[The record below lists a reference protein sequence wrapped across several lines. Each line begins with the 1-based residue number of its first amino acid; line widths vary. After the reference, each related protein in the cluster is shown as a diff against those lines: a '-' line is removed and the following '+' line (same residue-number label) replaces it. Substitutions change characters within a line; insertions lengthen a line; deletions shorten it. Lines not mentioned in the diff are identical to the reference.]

1 MKPEY
6 RFVIE
11 FMAWMFLWILFP
23 WVALPLCVLVVGW
36 RFMSIRKAR
45 REEEE
50 QEIEVLRERA
60 RQQLEERGQS
70 EETVDPADWWKVPS
84 KN

>member
-6 RFVIE
+6 RFVLE

-23 WVALPLCVLVVGW
+23 WVAMPLCVLVVGW
-36 RFMSIRKAR
+36 RFLAIRKAR

-50 QEIEVLRERA
+50 QEIEILRWRA
-60 RQQLEERGQS
+60 RQQLEEFEEK
-70 EETVDPADWWKVPS
+70 EETVDSADWWKVS
-84 KN
+84 SSN